1 MNEPIPA
8 PQLVAQQANAEGV
21 AAIRAGDAAAAV
33 AALSRA
39 TAADPDATPLW
50 RNLAHAH
57 QLGGNTQGERAALER
72 ALAIDRLDFAA
83 QLRMAQLLQRIGEE
97 TRALVAWHGVQQLA
111 AQQAEPFVPQIQAQL
126 DDGAAY
132 CRGLQDR
139 LGTRADQLLDEG
151 NSRWDETE
159 QRRIKAFVDRALGR
173 RAVFTNECMGLHYPF
188 LPADEFF
195 DRKHFPWLDEL
206 ELHTAEIRAELLGI
220 IDDPGDAIRPYVR
233 IEEGSPDTKWSKL
246 DHSLDWGACFLWE
259 HGQAS
264 LPVHERCP
272 RTAAVLASLP
282 LLRIPARGPT
292 AFFSILRSGGY
303 IPPHTGV
310 TNTRAIIHLPL
321 IVPPECGFRVGG
333 ETRQWVEGQAFAF
346 DDTIEHE
353 AWNNSEQRRAV
364 LIIDA
369 WNPHLTLAER
379 DAISAYIVGSDAIL
393 T

>member
-1 MNEPIPA
+1 MAMNEPIPA
-8 PQLVAQQANAEGV
+8 PQMVAQQANAEGV
-21 AAIRAGDAAAAV
+21 AAIRAGDPAAAI

-39 TAADPDATPLW
+39 TAADPDALPLW

-57 QLGGNTQGERAALER
+57 QLGGNAEGERA
-72 ALAIDRLDFAA
+72 AIDRLDFGS

-126 DDGAAY
+126 DEGAAY
-132 CRGLQDR
+132 CRALQDR
-139 LGTRADQLLDEG
+139 LGTQADQLLDEG
-151 NSRWDETE
+151 QSRWDETE
-159 QRRIKAFVDRALGR
+159 QRRIKAFVERALGR
-173 RAVFTNECMGLHYPF
+173 RAIFTNECMGLHYPF

-195 DRKHFPWLDEL
+195 DRKHFPWFDEL
-206 ELHTAEIRAELLGI
+206 ESHTAAIRTELLGI

-233 IEEGSPDTKWSKL
+233 IEEGSPDSKWSKL

-259 HGQAS
+259 HGQAN

-282 LLRIPARGPT
+282 MLRIPGRGPA
-292 AFFSILRSGGY
+292 AFFSILRPGSH

-321 IVPPECGFRVGG
+321 IVPPGCGFRVGG

-353 AWNNSEQRRAV
+353 AWNNSDQRRAV

-369 WNPHLTLAER
+369 WNPHLALAER
-379 DAISAYIVGSDAIL
+379 EAVSAYIERSDAVL
-393 T
+393 A